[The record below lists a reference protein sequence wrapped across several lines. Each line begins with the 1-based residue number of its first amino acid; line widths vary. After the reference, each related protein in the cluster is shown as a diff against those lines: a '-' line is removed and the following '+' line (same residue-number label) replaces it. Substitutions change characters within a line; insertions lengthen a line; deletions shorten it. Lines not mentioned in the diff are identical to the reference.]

1 MARVVLGDTYH
12 VTKITLAALLLSAT
26 TATAHAQVSTAGQQQ
41 PTLPGQVPGVPG
53 QPVPGQPVPGAKPTV
68 APAPSLTA
76 ARTFTAP
83 VGLLFNTVRP
93 DKVLDFERLVS
104 SVRKALE
111 SSTDPKLQAM
121 AKGWHFHKAAEPGPG
136 NSVLYVFI
144 IDPVVPGED
153 YGLGRVLSSGS
164 TDTVAL
170 QEIWKLYT
178 SSVTGGGSL
187 LNLSPI
193 PEPPPAPAPGEK
205 PAPAV
210 GGVVAPA
217 PTKP

>member
-1 MARVVLGDTYH
+1 VGDDVLQET
-12 VTKITLAALLLSAT
+12 TSLNNTTLVALLLAA
-26 TATAHAQVSTAGQQQ
+26 ATASPQAQVAAGGQQ
-41 PTLPGQVPGVPG
+41 PAA
-53 QPVPGQPVPGAKPTV
+53 PVQAPAPGAKPGGGG
-68 APAPSLTA
+68 PAPSATA
-76 ARTFTAP
+76 ARAFTAP
-83 VGLLFNTVRP
+83 VGILFNTVRA
-93 DKVLDFERLVS
+93 DKAVDFERLVS
-104 SVRKALE
+104 SVRKTLE

-121 AKGWHFHKAAEPGPG
+121 AKGWRFYKASEPGPG

-144 IDPVVPGED
+144 VDPVVPGED

-178 SSVTGGGSL
+178 GSVTGGGSL

-193 PEPPPAPAPGEK
+193 PEPPVEPAAGTTPA
-205 PAPAV
+205 ATT
-210 GGVVAPA
+210 PA

>member
-1 MARVVLGDTYH
+1 VKKT
-12 VTKITLAALLLSAT
+12 TLLALLLSAT
-26 TATAHAQVSTAGQQQ
+26 TAAAKSQAPAGQQ
-41 PTLPGQVPGVPG
+41 PAVPGVPG
-53 QPVPGQPVPGAKPTV
+53 QPVPGQPVPGQPAPGAKPV
-68 APAPSLTA
+68 AAPAPSATA

-93 DKVLDFERLVS
+93 DKALDFERLVS
-104 SVRKALE
+104 AVRKTLE

-121 AKGWHFHKAAEPGPG
+121 AKGWRFYKAAEPGPTS
-136 NSVLYVFI
+136 SVLYVFI
-144 IDPVVPGED
+144 VDPVVPGED

-164 TDTVAL
+164 TDTAAL

-178 SSVTGGGSL
+178 SSVTSGGSL

-193 PEPPPAPAPGEK
+193 PEPPPG
-205 PAPAV
+205 
-210 GGVVAPA
+210 PA

>member
-1 MARVVLGDTYH
+1 VARSVSADDFHQEKNRVNKT
-12 VTKITLAALLLSAT
+12 TLVALLLTA
-26 TATAHAQVSTAGQQQ
+26 ATAFPQ
-41 PTLPGQVPGVPG
+41 GQVPAGGQQPAIPGQTPGAPG
-53 QPVPGQPVPGAKPTV
+53 QPVPEQLPGAKPAV
-68 APAPSLTA
+68 GAPAPSVTA

-83 VGLLFNTVRP
+83 VGILFNTVRA
-93 DKVLDFERLVS
+93 DKAVDFERLVS
-104 SVRKALE
+104 SVRKTLE

-164 TDTVAL
+164 TDTASL

-178 SSVTGGGSL
+178 GSVTGGGSL
-187 LNLSPI
+187 LNLSPV
-193 PEPPPAPAPGEK
+193 PEPPAEPAAGTK
-205 PAPAV
+205 PAPET
-210 GGVVAPA
+210 PA
-217 PTKP
+217 PPKQ

>member
-1 MARVVLGDTYH
+1 VSGDDFPEENNRVNKT
-12 VTKITLAALLLSAT
+12 TLVALLLTA
-26 TATAHAQVSTAGQQQ
+26 ATAFAQAQAPVGGQQ
-41 PTLPGQVPGVPG
+41 PAVPGPS
-53 QPVPGQPVPGAKPTV
+53 GAKPSAG
-68 APAPSLTA
+68 APAPSATA

-83 VGLLFNTVRP
+83 VGILFNTVRA
-93 DKVLDFERLVS
+93 DKAADFERLVA
-104 SVRKALE
+104 SVRKTLE

-121 AKGWHFHKAAEPGPG
+121 AKGWQFHKAAEPGPG

-178 SSVTGGGSL
+178 GSVTGGGSL

-193 PEPPPAPAPGEK
+193 PEPPPAAEPGEK
-205 PAPAV
+205 PDA
-210 GGVVAPA
+210 GGGVAPA
-217 PTKP
+217 K

>member
-1 MARVVLGDTYH
+1 MI
-12 VTKITLAALLLSAT
+12 KKTLAALLLTAT
-26 TATAHAQVSTAGQQQ
+26 TAAAQQAPAAGQQ
-41 PTLPGQVPGVPG
+41 PPVVPGQAPGVPG
-53 QPVPGQPVPGAKPTV
+53 QPAPTAKP
-68 APAPSLTA
+68 APAPATSATA

-93 DKVLDFERLVS
+93 DKAIDFERLVS
-104 SVRKALE
+104 SVRKTLE
-111 SSTDPKLQAM
+111 ASSDPKLQAM
-121 AKGWHFHKAAEPGPG
+121 AKGWHFYKAGELGPG
-136 NSVLYVFI
+136 NSVLYVFL

-164 TDTVAL
+164 TDTAAL

-178 SSVTGGGSL
+178 GSVTGGGSL

-205 PAPAV
+205 PAAA
-210 GGVVAPA
+210 GVVAPA
-217 PTKP
+217 APAPAKQ

>member
-1 MARVVLGDTYH
+1 MISSRRRTGVNKT
-12 VTKITLAALLLSAT
+12 TLVALLLSA
-26 TATAHAQVSTAGQQQ
+26 ATAFASAQAQAPAEGQQT
-41 PTLPGQVPGVPG
+41 PAPGQTPGAPA
-53 QPVPGQPVPGAKPTV
+53 QPVPGPQPGAKPT
-68 APAPSLTA
+68 AGGPAPSATA

-83 VGLLFNTVRP
+83 VGILFNTVRA
-93 DKVLDFERLVS
+93 DKAVDFERLVA
-104 SVRKALE
+104 SVRKTLE
-111 SSTDPKLQAM
+111 TSTDPKLQAM
-121 AKGWHFHKAAEPGPG
+121 AKGWHFHKSAEPGPG

-178 SSVTGGGSL
+178 GSVTGGGSL

-193 PEPPPAPAPGEK
+193 PEPPPEPADGTKPATTTPAPPK
-205 PAPAV
+205 P
-210 GGVVAPA
+210 
-217 PTKP
+217 

>member
-1 MARVVLGDTYH
+1 VI
-12 VTKITLAALLLSAT
+12 KKTLVALLL
-26 TATAHAQVSTAGQQQ
+26 TATAAAAQSQAPAVGQQ
-41 PTLPGQVPGVPG
+41 PPGVPGQVPGVPG
-53 QPVPGQPVPGAKPTV
+53 APGQPPVGAKPPA
-68 APAPSLTA
+68 APASSVAA

-104 SVRKALE
+104 SVRKTLE
-111 SSTDPKLQAM
+111 ASSDPKLQAM
-121 AKGWHFHKAAEPGPG
+121 AKGWHFYKAGEPGPG
-136 NSVLYVFI
+136 NSVVYVFV

-164 TDTVAL
+164 TDTAAL

-178 SSVTGGGSL
+178 GSVTGGGSL

-193 PEPPPAPAPGEK
+193 PEPPAAPAPGEK
-205 PAPAV
+205 PDASTPAPA
-210 GGVVAPA
+210 
-217 PTKP
+217 KP

>member
-1 MARVVLGDTYH
+1 MI
-12 VTKITLAALLLSAT
+12 KKTLVALLLTAT
-26 TATAHAQVSTAGQQQ
+26 TAAAQSQVPAAGQQ
-41 PTLPGQVPGVPG
+41 PPAVPGQVPGAPG
-53 QPVPGQPVPGAKPTV
+53 QPVTGARPPVP
-68 APAPSLTA
+68 APASSATV

-93 DKVLDFERLVS
+93 DKAIDFERLVS
-104 SVRKALE
+104 SVRKTLE
-111 SSTDPKLQAM
+111 SSSDPKLQAM
-121 AKGWHFHKAAEPGPG
+121 AKGWHFYKATEFGPG
-136 NSVLYVFI
+136 NSVLYVFV

-164 TDTVAL
+164 TDTAAL

-178 SSVTGGGSL
+178 GSVTGGGTL

-205 PAPAV
+205 PAAPAA
-210 GGVVAPA
+210 GGVAPA
-217 PTKP
+217 K